1 MQINPWTISDYWY
14 WAWRGWTGRDKT
26 DFSYFMRE
34 SFLTPIPGLEKNTY
48 IKSVQQQKPI
58 TPPAPIP
65 LHNKLF
71 YWSGDN
77 YLSHIIKH
85 LEQIGGSN
93 YRLPLGYPSSFIVL
107 LLYITW
113 WDLLCRAFPLHFSL
127 ALCYDTLTK
136 GFGGQMR
143 SFKVICHLFSVLM
156 LSCTP
161 LQTQID
167 QQWLA
172 PPASIRHPRNIILI

>member
-1 MQINPWTISDYWY
+1 MQINPRTSQTIGTEP
-14 WAWRGWTGRDKT
+14 RGDEQGGTNRLFLLHGRVI
-26 DFSYFMRE
+26 FNPYPRV
-34 SFLTPIPGLEKNTY
+34 GKNTY

-113 WDLLCRAFPLHFSL
+113 WDLLCHAFPLHFSL
-127 ALCYDTLTK
+127 ALCWDTLTK
-136 GFGGQMR
+136 GFGGQMHP
-143 SFKVICHLFSVLM
+143 FKVICHLFSVFTW
-156 LSCTP
+156 CCVP
-161 LQTQID
+161 LQTQIVL
-167 QQWLA
+167 Q
-172 PPASIRHPRNIILI
+172 